1 MKQPDILLFMSDQH
15 GADYCS
21 WGDVKVDTPTLD
33 AIRKTGT
40 VFENTY
46 TSCPLCVPARISFMS
61 SKLPSDTGC
70 YGNQDALPDITP
82 CFTHALVAAGYETV
96 LAGRMHFV
104 GEDQRHG
111 FTKRIAPD
119 ITPVSWTVPK
129 EKMAQERGNL
139 MECQGEPFCL
149 NYVGAGESPVMN
161 YDKMVIEQVLEYLE
175 EPHEKPQFILV
186 GTYGPHFPYI
196 TSKEMY
202 LKYYDRVEKPSFYE
216 PEEIPEYLQ
225 DFELQSSRMRGEE
238 ARWEVTRGARAAYC
252 GLVEI
257 MDSQIGKVKKAFEK
271 HTERHGTEG
280 IFGYCSDHGDTLGE
294 RRMFGKQTYYEK
306 SAKIPFLLTGSGV
319 PANKQIQALTSIMD
333 IGPTI
338 CELAG
343 TEYTFG
349 EGRSLLPYFA
359 GEEDGERIVVSQFV
373 EKYKGESYASMMLRY
388 KNYKYISYHHYENK
402 DMLFNLKED
411 PKEGHNCITEKPEIV
426 EYLKNERRKLISFD
440 EMEKQRA
447 DHGKRAQLFIAVE
460 KNTGI
465 NDEERWKD
473 NPPEARG
480 ELEIAAAS
488 EPIVPGSRIMRI

>member
-1 MKQPDILLFMSDQH
+1 
-15 GADYCS
+15 
-21 WGDVKVDTPTLD
+21 
-33 AIRKTGT
+33 
-40 VFENTY
+40 
-46 TSCPLCVPARISFMS
+46 
-61 SKLPSDTGC
+61 
-70 YGNQDALPDITP
+70 
-82 CFTHALVAAGYETV
+82 
-96 LAGRMHFV
+96 
-104 GEDQRHG
+104 
-111 FTKRIAPD
+111 
-119 ITPVSWTVPK
+119 
-129 EKMAQERGNL
+129 MAQERGNL
-139 MECQGEPFCL
+139 MGCQGEPFCL

-238 ARWEVTRGARAAYC
+238 ARWKVTRGARAAYC

-271 HTERHGTEG
+271 YTERHGTEG

-411 PKEGHNCITEKPEIV
+411 PKEGHNCITEKPEVV

-447 DHGKRAQLFIAVE
+447 DHEKRAQLFIAVE

>member
-139 MECQGEPFCL
+139 MGCQGEPFCL

-238 ARWEVTRGARAAYC
+238 ARWKVTRGARAAYC

-271 HTERHGTEG
+271 YTERHGTEG

-333 IGPTI
+333 I
-338 CELAG
+338 
-343 TEYTFG
+343 
-349 EGRSLLPYFA
+349 
-359 GEEDGERIVVSQFV
+359 V

-411 PKEGHNCITEKPEIV
+411 PKEGHNCITEKPEVV

-447 DHGKRAQLFIAVE
+447 DHEKRAQLFIAVE

>member
-139 MECQGEPFCL
+139 MGCQGEPFCL

-186 GTYGPHFPYI
+186 GTYGHIFHILRQKRCISNI
-196 TSKEMY
+196 TT
-202 LKYYDRVEKPSFYE
+202 V
-216 PEEIPEYLQ
+216 
-225 DFELQSSRMRGEE
+225 
-238 ARWEVTRGARAAYC
+238 
-252 GLVEI
+252 
-257 MDSQIGKVKKAFEK
+257 
-271 HTERHGTEG
+271 
-280 IFGYCSDHGDTLGE
+280 
-294 RRMFGKQTYYEK
+294 
-306 SAKIPFLLTGSGV
+306 
-319 PANKQIQALTSIMD
+319 
-333 IGPTI
+333 
-338 CELAG
+338 
-343 TEYTFG
+343 
-349 EGRSLLPYFA
+349 
-359 GEEDGERIVVSQFV
+359 
-373 EKYKGESYASMMLRY
+373 
-388 KNYKYISYHHYENK
+388 
-402 DMLFNLKED
+402 
-411 PKEGHNCITEKPEIV
+411 
-426 EYLKNERRKLISFD
+426 
-440 EMEKQRA
+440 
-447 DHGKRAQLFIAVE
+447 
-460 KNTGI
+460 
-465 NDEERWKD
+465 
-473 NPPEARG
+473 
-480 ELEIAAAS
+480 
-488 EPIVPGSRIMRI
+488 